1 MPIPARAILKT
12 RMPGGLFAISGCT
25 EFSTELSSLTPLTGI
40 QPAFLCSSS
49 DVLTGEEYIF

>member
-1 MPIPARAILKT
+1 
-12 RMPGGLFAISGCT
+12 MPGRLFAHLGCT
-25 EFSTELSSLTPLTGI
+25 VFSTELSSLIPCTGI